1 LTPKILFQ
9 RATRAHLSVYDAATM
24 AVAMRE
30 SWTDDRLD
38 DFRDEVNRRFDKFE
52 AEMDRRFDKVDEG
65 FDRVNAKMD
74 RRFSEVNGE
83 IKRLDSKMDALQHT
97 MMLTGGGI
105 IATLIAG
112 IISLVVTQV

>member
-1 LTPKILFQ
+1 
-9 RATRAHLSVYDAATM
+9 
-24 AVAMRE
+24 MRE

-38 DFRDEVNRRFDKFE
+38 DFRGEVNRRFDE
-52 AEMDRRFDKVDEG
+52 VNAEMSRRFDEVNEG
-65 FDRVNAKMD
+65 FDKVNAKMD
-74 RRFSEVNGE
+74 RRFGEVNGE

-112 IISLVVTQV
+112 IISLVVTQI